1 MATYSYA
8 VVSPIA
14 MPSKSPYYHPAP
26 ANRTYAVSPPETAD
40 SVTSGSGIAPSY
52 TASGYSTTSS
62 YAGSEYE
69 SRNSANGIDL
79 QEYVSERFSNMS
91 FDPLPLDRSLA
102 TQAQAYVLPL
112 LSRVVAR
119 LPLDSVHPTP
129 FRSFR
134 SPESHST
141 KVRLCEQPKKTPH
154 LQFICR
160 LLELGNCKNHKA
172 DNVLDPENSTTSSA
186 RSKSCAQRHR
196 LGLPSRDRACSR
208 ASRMRRR

>member
-40 SVTSGSGIAPSY
+40 SVTSGSGISPSY

-79 QEYVSERFSNMS
+79 QEYVSERFSNMN

-102 TQAQAYVLPL
+102 TQAQAYVVLL
-112 LSRVVAR
+112 LSRVLR
-119 LPLDSVHPTP
+119 GYPSILCTLPL
-129 FRSFR
+129 FARSARQNHIRRF
-134 SPESHST
+134 
-141 KVRLCEQPKKTPH
+141 CEQPTRITTFAIY
-154 LQFICR
+154 LQKFGIGK
-160 LLELGNCKNHKA
+160 LQE
-172 DNVLDPENSTTSSA
+172 SQS
-186 RSKSCAQRHR
+186 
-196 LGLPSRDRACSR
+196 
-208 ASRMRRR
+208 